1 MPDWGVSLLVPR
13 GALEPGYLEEVFEMV
28 YFVFAMVYFV
38 FEMVYFGFAMVYF
51 VFEMVYFVFGM
62 VYFVGHSPLHHDQP
76 DPQVFLAVLLQ
87 PQDLPTL
94 GPRQTRL
101 SPVVLAGP
109 PRLAFR
115 WRQFLVLDYIE

>member
-1 MPDWGVSLLVPR
+1 MV
-13 GALEPGYLEEVFEMV
+13 YIVFEM
-28 YFVFAMVYFV
+28 AYFV
-38 FEMVYFGFAMVYF
+38 FEMM
-51 VFEMVYFVFGM
+51 
-62 VYFVGHSPLHHDQP
+62 YFVGHYSPSHHHLRQHPLLPSPSPLHHDEP

>member
-1 MPDWGVSLLVPR
+1 LPDWGVSLLVPR
-13 GALEPGYLEEVFEMV
+13 GALEPGYLEE
-28 YFVFAMVYFV
+28 
-38 FEMVYFGFAMVYF
+38 
-51 VFEMVYFVFGM
+51 
-62 VYFVGHSPLHHDQP
+62 
-76 DPQVFLAVLLQ
+76 VFLAVLLQ

-115 WRQFLVLDYIE
+115 KPVVLGFGHCASLQQDGWEIGVYHCDSMFSEGKEESWVKLVTVGQVGFLFRCLYPGVSRCSQVG